1 MDIKRNLI
9 LVGLAVVSYLML
21 LAWNEDYPAGSQTVT
36 EPVETAANNNSKVP
50 IVDLPVAAAS
60 ETDGSIDDLPSIPLS
75 EGASAVQVVETQ
87 STAQLITITSPK
99 QIITIDLL
107 GGDIVGLTLPGF
119 PVSLETPDQPF
130 SLLRQ
135 DSALVYIAQSGLIG
149 RDGPDAN
156 PAGRPRYTSVQ
167 SSYTISSETEAVD
180 LFFTTEDDIEITKR
194 FVVSAD
200 DYLVRVQYLVN
211 NGSSDSW
218 QGNMFG
224 QIKRDNSDDPSQDG
238 GGFRVNTF
246 LGAAITTLDDP
257 YVKFDFDDI
266 AEGVDSIT
274 TTGGWIAFSQHYFLG
289 SWIPDASKDNSF
301 TLRRNAQGEN
311 LLTFVNPPV
320 TVQPGGSETIE
331 AGFWAGPKDQYRLDE
346 ISPNLDLTIDYGLF
360 YFIASPIF
368 WLLTEINDLVGNYG
382 FSILLLTLVIKL
394 ILYPLSAK
402 SLKSMAKMRRLSPK
416 IAEIKDRCGDDKQK
430 FMQEQMALWKKE
442 QVNPFGGCLPMLLQM
457 PVFLGIYWVLNESVE
472 LRQASFIFWYKDLS
486 QMDPYF
492 ILPILFAAAMFLQQ
506 VITPMQTMD
515 PAQAKMMKFMPLIFA
530 VFFLWF
536 PAGLVLYYTANSV
549 LSILQQWIITK
560 QIDRTYKPKG
570 T

>member
-1 MDIKRNLI
+1 MDIKRNII

-21 LAWNEDYPAGSQTVT
+21 LAWNKDYPAGSQGVPDTG
-36 EPVETAANNNSKVP
+36 ETAASNNGQAP
-50 IVDLPVAAAS
+50 IVDLPLVAVT
-60 ETDGSIDDLPSIPLS
+60 ETGNGIDDLPNIPQS
-75 EGASAVQVVETQ
+75 AGISAVPVVETTSASQ
-87 STAQLITITSPK
+87 RITINTPK
-99 QIITIDLL
+99 QIITVDLL
-107 GGDIVGLTLPGF
+107 GGDIVALSLPDF

-130 SLLRQ
+130 RLLRQ
-135 DSALVYIAQSGLIG
+135 DSAQVYIAQSGLIG

-156 PAGRPRYTSVQ
+156 PLGRPAYTSAQ
-167 SSYTISSETEAVD
+167 SSYNVSDDSLSVD
-180 LFFTTEDDIEITKR
+180 LIFTTEDGIEITKR
-194 FVVSAD
+194 FIVSAD
-200 DYLVRVQYLVN
+200 DYLVRVQYLIN
-211 NGSSDSW
+211 NRSSNSW

-224 QIKRDNSDDPSQDG
+224 QIKRDNSDDASQI

-266 AEGVDSIT
+266 ADGVDTIT

-289 SWIPDASKDNSF
+289 SWIPDASTDNSF
-301 TLRRNAQGEN
+301 TMRRNAQGEN
-311 LLTFVNPPV
+311 LLTFVNPSL
-320 TVQPGGSETIE
+320 TVQPGENQTIE

-346 ISPNLDLTIDYGLF
+346 ISPNLGLTIDYGLF

-382 FSILLLTLVIKL
+382 FSILLLTLVIKI

-472 LRQASFIFWYKDLS
+472 LRQASFIFWYEDLS

-570 T
+570 S

>member
-36 EPVETAANNNSKVP
+36 EPVETAANNNSQVP

-75 EGASAVQVVETQ
+75 AGASAVQVVETQ

-107 GGDIVGLTLPGF
+107 GGDIVGLSLPGF

-149 RDGPDAN
+149 RDGPDAK

>member
-1 MDIKRNLI
+1 MSLIDIQDLI
-9 LVGLAVVSYLML
+9 SANEPLASLPNTFYKLREVVS
-21 LAWNEDYPAGSQTVT
+21 
-36 EPVETAANNNSKVP
+36 
-50 IVDLPVAAAS
+50 
-60 ETDGSIDDLPSIPLS
+60 
-75 EGASAVQVVETQ
+75 
-87 STAQLITITSPK
+87 
-99 QIITIDLL
+99 
-107 GGDIVGLTLPGF
+107 
-119 PVSLETPDQPF
+119 
-130 SLLRQ
+130 
-135 DSALVYIAQSGLIG
+135 
-149 RDGPDAN
+149 N
-156 PAGRPRYTSVQ
+156 P
-167 SSYTISSETEAVD
+167 
-180 LFFTTEDDIEITKR
+180 
-194 FVVSAD
+194 
-200 DYLVRVQYLVN
+200 N
-211 NGSSDSW
+211 C
-218 QGNMFG
+218 
-224 QIKRDNSDDPSQDG
+224 
-238 GGFRVNTF
+238 
-246 LGAAITTLDDP
+246 
-257 YVKFDFDDI
+257 DFDDI

-301 TLRRNAQGEN
+301 TMRRNAQGEN

-472 LRQASFIFWYKDLS
+472 LRQASFIFWYEDLS